1 MYQRILDLT
10 EPLTRKSVF
19 LFGARQVG
27 KTTYLTARFP
37 HAVYYDLLS
46 ATTFRELSA
55 NPELLFQRA
64 GSNDLI
70 IVDEVQ
76 SLPTLLNEVQRLIT
90 AQPGVRCILTGSSSR
105 KLKRSAANLLGGR
118 ATERS
123 LWPLVSPELNFER
136 FNDRLTIGGLPQILT
151 SPNPSA
157 DLEDYVSLYLQQEI
171 QFEGLVRNIESF
183 ARFLPLAALC
193 NGKQVNFTEVAS
205 DAQVTPHILREYFQI
220 LEDTFV
226 GIMLPAFRGTVRR
239 KAVASAKFYLFDV
252 GVTNTLLRRG
262 VVGPG
267 TEAYG
272 EALEQLLIL
281 EVHSYLRYTGAKEPL
296 TYWRSTSKLE
306 VDIVIGDRI
315 AIEVKGKT
323 VVTERDLKGLRALA
337 EELPLQRKIVVANE
351 SARRR
356 LDGGIEI
363 IPIADFLR
371 ALWGGEIV
379 GEG

>member
-1 MYQRILDLT
+1 M
-10 EPLTRKSVF
+10 F

-27 KTTYLTARFP
+27 KTTYLRSSFP

-46 ATTFRELSA
+46 AATFRELSA

-64 GSNDLI
+64 GSTDLI
-70 IVDEVQ
+70 IIDEIQ
-76 SLPTLLNEVQRLIT
+76 SLPALLNEVQRLIT
-90 AQPGVRCILTGSSSR
+90 AQPEVRCIMTGSSAR
-105 KLKRSAANLLGGR
+105 KLKRGAANLLGGR

-151 SPNPSA
+151 SPNPAA

-193 NGKQVNFTEVAS
+193 NGKQINFTEVAS
-205 DAQVTPHILREYFQI
+205 DAQVTPHVLREYFQI

-226 GIMLPAFRGTVRR
+226 GIMLPAFRGTVKR

-252 GVTNTLLRRG
+252 GVTNTLIRRG
-262 VVGPG
+262 VVAPG
-267 TEAYG
+267 TEGYG

-315 AIEVKGKT
+315 AIEIKGKA

-363 IPIADFLR
+363 IPGADFLR

-379 GEG
+379 RDR